1 MRLSAPANLLLVGE
15 YAILEPGGLGL
26 CLAPE
31 VRARL
36 DWEPAESWEAEFHF
50 QDRVLRYQGD
60 GPCPE
65 LLAAV
70 QEVLGPLAPAR
81 FRLDTT
87 AFSPGGRKLGLGSS
101 AAAALL
107 LTAAFMTQRDG
118 NRPTA
123 PEAATVA
130 VRVHRL
136 FQGGRGSGYDVWC
149 SALGGTSVF
158 EGGEAPRAEPVPL
171 PWLPAVALVRGPAPV
186 ATGGAV
192 GAFQD
197 LRRRSPDR
205 VAEYVRQSNASIRAL
220 RLAHRFEEALPEFH
234 AAASRAQALGQEIGR
249 PAEVPEWLRT
259 FAFAKGVGA
268 GDELFVVLDSPEAL
282 RRGGL
287 EPLALSPEGLRW
299 E

>member
-36 DWEPAESWEAEFHF
+36 DWEPAETWDAEFRF
-50 QDRVLRYQGD
+50 QDRVLRYRGD
-60 GPCPE
+60 GPPPE

-70 QEVLGPLAPAR
+70 GGILGPLSPAR
-81 FRLDTT
+81 LILDTT
-87 AFSPGGRKLGLGSS
+87 DFSPGGRKLGLGSS

-107 LTAAFMTQRDG
+107 LTAAFLTQRDG
-118 NRPTA
+118 ARPTA

-158 EGGEAPRAEPVPL
+158 EGGEAPRAEPVTL

-186 ATGGAV
+186 ATGVAV

-197 LRRRSPDR
+197 LRHRSPDR
-205 VAEYVRQSNASIRAL
+205 VAGYVRHSNASIRAL
-220 RLAHRFEEALPEFH
+220 RQAHRFEEALPELH
-234 AAASRAQALGQEIGR
+234 AAASRARALGQELGR
-249 PAEVPEWLRT
+249 PAEVPEGLQT

-268 GDELFVVLDSPEAL
+268 GDELFVVLDSAEAL
-282 RRGGL
+282 RQGGL
-287 EPLALSPEGLRW
+287 QPLVLSTEGLRW